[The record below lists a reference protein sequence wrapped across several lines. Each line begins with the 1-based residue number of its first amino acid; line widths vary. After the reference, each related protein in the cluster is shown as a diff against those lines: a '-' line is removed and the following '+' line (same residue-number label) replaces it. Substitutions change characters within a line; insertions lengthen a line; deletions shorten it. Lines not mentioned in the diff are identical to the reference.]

1 MRTHGVAETGPR
13 IPGPVERVPASSG
26 ARGLFRA
33 RFAGL
38 FLFAILLASSLLPGC
53 SNPLATERDAFEENL
68 QTWNAAAI
76 DAYEFDYQL
85 NCFCG
90 GPGVRPVH
98 IEVRSGVV
106 VAVSFPDGGPPDSY
120 DLADYPTIPDLF
132 ADVEASLARK
142 PFSVMVEY
150 DGALG
155 YPRNFF
161 ADFVENAVDEEL
173 GFVAT
178 DLTPIAD

>member
-1 MRTHGVAETGPR
+1 MRATT
-13 IPGPVERVPASSG
+13 
-26 ARGLFRA
+26 GLFH
-33 RFAGL
+33 L
-38 FLFAILLASSLLPGC
+38 AILLAVSLPPGC

-68 QTWNAAAI
+68 QKWNAAAI
-76 DAYEFDYQL
+76 GAYEFDYQL

-98 IEVRSGVV
+98 IEVRAGAV
-106 VAVSFPDGGPPDSY
+106 VAVSFPDGEGPEPY
-120 DLADYPTIPDLF
+120 DLAEYPTIPNLF

-150 DGALG
+150 DALLG
-155 YPRNFF
+155 YPREFF

-173 GFVAT
+173 GFSAT
-178 DLTPIAD
+178 GLAPISD